1 MLTCIL
7 VVDDGHVDLACVV
20 VALEHDVVFV
30 VTVAEDVVVAED
42 DFVAAVVVADEVVL
56 EGGEDGMGEVVEVS
70 LMIY

>member
-7 VVDDGHVDLACVV
+7 VVDDGHVDLACA

-30 VTVAEDVVVAED
+30 VTVAEDAVVAED

-56 EGGEDGMGEVVEVS
+56 EVGEDGMGEVVEVS
-70 LMIY
+70 LMIH